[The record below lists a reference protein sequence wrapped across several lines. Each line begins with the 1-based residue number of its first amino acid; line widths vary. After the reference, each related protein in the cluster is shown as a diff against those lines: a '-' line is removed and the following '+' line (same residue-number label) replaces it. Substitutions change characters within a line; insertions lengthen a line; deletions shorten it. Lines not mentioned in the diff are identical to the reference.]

1 MSITVKLKILGEP
14 MGKQRPKATSINGY
28 VRTYT
33 PKETVSYESMV
44 VNAYKEQYQEPIF
57 ERGEE
62 IWATV
67 MAYFKIPKSHYRFHK
82 RTQTTDLDKEG
93 ELMKAGKIRPMKT
106 PDCDNIAKI
115 CLDALNGIAY
125 PDDSQ
130 VTCLLVMKFYD
141 EQPRVEITLEKVNK
155 PIE

>member
-1 MSITVKLKILGEP
+1 MSITVKLKILGDP
-14 MGKQRPKATSINGY
+14 MGKQRPKATSINGF

-33 PKETVSYESMV
+33 PKETVNYESMV

-67 MAYFKIPKSHYRFHK
+67 MAYFKIPKSHYHFHK

-115 CLDALNGIAY
+115 CLDALNGTI
-125 PDDSQ
+125 
-130 VTCLLVMKFYD
+130 LVYRPCEFFPFVIIDYIWFSVGY
-141 EQPRVEITLEKVNK
+141 R
-155 PIE
+155 